1 MDSSDWQ
8 LKRMPGLVDQILE
21 TYATRRGISHIE
33 GLTLPQR
40 DVIFDILDDLFRIL
54 FPGFIGKEP
63 VRRAN
68 LRYYVGGTLN
78 SVYERLVDQLEKSY
92 KYQCQMQS
100 CDGCDF
106 PKMARE
112 TAAALLESLPRVREL
127 LKKDVQAAYEGD
139 PAARTFDEIILSYP
153 FINVITTHRIA
164 HELYLRE
171 VPLVPRIMS
180 ERAHGMTGIDIHPGA
195 RIGEYFF
202 IDHGTGV
209 VIGET
214 TEIGNYVKL
223 YQGVT
228 LGALSFP
235 KDEHG
240 NIIKGGKRHPT
251 IEDNVTVYAGATIL
265 GGETVIG
272 KGAVIGG
279 NVWITDS
286 VPPGAKVAL
295 TAEGQQR
302 FTPPKKRSA

>member
-1 MDSSDWQ
+1 MDSTKWQ
-8 LKRMPGLVDQILE
+8 TNRMPGLVDEILE
-21 TYATRRGISHIE
+21 TYARKKGISHIE
-33 GLTLPQR
+33 GVTLPQR
-40 DVIFDILDDLFRIL
+40 DVIFDVLDGLFRIL
-54 FPGFIGKEP
+54 FPGFIGKEH

-68 LRYYVGGTLN
+68 LRYYVGNTIN
-78 SVYERLVDQLEKSY
+78 VVYERLVEQLEKTY
-92 KYQCQMQS
+92 QYQCQMQS
-100 CDGCDF
+100 CHECDF

-112 TAAALLESLPRVREL
+112 TAEQLLDALPRVREL

-139 PAARTFDEIILSYP
+139 PAASSFDEIILSYP
-153 FINVITTHRIA
+153 FINAITTHRIA
-164 HELYLRE
+164 HELYRRE
-171 VPLVPRIMS
+171 VPLIPRIMS

-214 TEIGNYVKL
+214 TEIGRNVKL

-279 NVWITDS
+279 NVWITES
-286 VPPGAKVAL
+286 VPPGAKVTL
-295 TAEGQQR
+295 TPEGQQR

>member
-1 MDSSDWQ
+1 MDSTEWQ
-8 LKRMPGLVDQILE
+8 VNRMPELVDEILA
-21 TYATRRGISHIE
+21 TYTARQGISHIE
-33 GLTLPQR
+33 GLSLPQR
-40 DVIFDILDDLFRIL
+40 EIIFDILEDLFKVL

-63 VRRAN
+63 VRRAS
-68 LRYYVGGTLN
+68 LRYVVGGTIN
-78 SVYERLVDQLEKSY
+78 SAYERLVDQLEKSHRY
-92 KYQCQMQS
+92 RCQMQS
-100 CDGCDF
+100 CPGCDCR
-106 PKMARE
+106 KMAQDSVE
-112 TAAALLESLPRVREL
+112 YLLDSLPRLREV

-139 PAARTFDEIILSYP
+139 PAAKSYDEIILSYP

-180 ERAHGMTGIDIHPGA
+180 ERAHSLTGIDIHPGA
-195 RIGEYFF
+195 RIGDYFF

-214 TEIGNYVKL
+214 TEIGDYVKL

-265 GGETVIG
+265 GGKTVIG
-272 KGAVIGG
+272 KDAVIGG
-279 NVWITDS
+279 NVWITES
-286 VPPGAKVAL
+286 VPGGAKVIL
-295 TAEGQQR
+295 SPEGQQR
-302 FTPPKKRSA
+302 LTPAKGT